1 MKRHAFTL
9 VELLVVIAI
18 IGVLIA
24 LLLPAVQQAREA
36 ARRISCANHMRQVG
50 IALHNYHDTHLKFPF
65 GRIGDTTVEQQC
77 ALTML
82 LPFVEQGS
90 LYNQFD
96 FSLPLMTKSGS
107 SITPNV
113 NTPLITTRLEGFLCP
128 SNPQDEGRYVT
139 SQLPGRDHAWGTH
152 YVPVAHSGKDGA
164 SARTAPLGI
173 VGSDRDGLF
182 YYASK
187 TRFRDITDGT
197 SNTLAFTEIV
207 GDAPGSNDLFA
218 WAMFSGGAG
227 VKGGVNSNFPDLDGF
242 YTASDDF
249 TGPSSY
255 HPGGCYVS
263 LADASVRFISENM
276 RLSTLQNLAARADGE
291 VLESY

>member
-1 MKRHAFTL
+1 MKRSAFTL

-36 ARRISCANHMRQVG
+36 ARRMSCKNHLRQVG
-50 IALHNYHDTHLKFPF
+50 LALHNYHDVHLKFPF

-77 ALTML
+77 APTML
-82 LPFVEQGS
+82 LPYLEQS
-90 LYNQFD
+90 ALYDQFD
-96 FSLPLMTKSGS
+96 FTLPLMRKSGS
-107 SITPNV
+107 TITPNV
-113 NTPLITTRLEGFLCP
+113 NTPLIQTRLDAFLCP

-152 YVPVAHSGKDGA
+152 YVPVAHSGKDGVM
-164 SARTAPLGI
+164 ARTAPLGI
-173 VGSDRDGLF
+173 VGSNRDGMF
-182 YYASK
+182 YYDSK
-187 TRFRDITDGT
+187 TKFRDVIDGT
-197 SNTLAFTEIV
+197 TNTLAFTEIV

-227 VKGGVNSNFPDLDGF
+227 VMGGVNSNFPDLDGF

-255 HPGGCYVS
+255 HPGGCHVA
-263 LADASVRFISENM
+263 LADASVHFISENID
-276 RLSTLQNLAARADGE
+276 LDTLQNLAARNDGQVIE
-291 VLESY
+291 EY